1 MEQLNSN
8 SENIEDTSHLILT
21 AFKAKGTQAEE
32 VLSWTDIYPF
42 LHQEDENYH
51 YKDVQKR
58 AEEHLRNQGYATP
71 DPTGLRLTPVG
82 YEAVQNLEGNDL
94 TQSNNR

>member
-8 SENIEDTSHLILT
+8 SENIEDTSSLILK

-32 VLSWTDIYPF
+32 VLSWKDIYPF
-42 LHQEDENYH
+42 LHKEDENYH

-58 AEEHLRNQGYATP
+58 AEEHLRHQGYAMP
-71 DPTGLRLTPVG
+71 DPVGLRLTANG
-82 YEAVQNLEGNDL
+82 YQAVQDL
-94 TQSNNR
+94 DESSDNN